1 MRPDLAPSNQ
11 SGPDQRMEIE
21 AAQIAREIESDCWS
35 KLQDTT
41 TARRETTI
49 GGASLLAIIP
59 NLPSSAFLFKSV
71 NPIICAGGRVPT
83 VWRI

>member
-1 MRPDLAPSNQ
+1 
-11 SGPDQRMEIE
+11 MEIE

-41 TARRETTI
+41 TERGGTTI

-59 NLPSSAFLFKSV
+59 DFPSPAFLLEGV
-71 NPIICAGGRVPT
+71 EPVIGAGRRFPT
-83 VWRI
+83 SWGI